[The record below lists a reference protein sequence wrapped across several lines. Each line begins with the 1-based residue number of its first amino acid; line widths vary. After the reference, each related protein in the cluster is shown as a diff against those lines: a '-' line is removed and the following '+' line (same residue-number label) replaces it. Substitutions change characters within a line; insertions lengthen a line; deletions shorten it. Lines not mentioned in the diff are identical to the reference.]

1 MLKAYL
7 ERGGNMG
14 SDDAMVDE
22 RLSVFDDE
30 PDLNDWFEVICGSLM
45 AVIGIFQ
52 LISPGNLV
60 DPDVMRWFAA
70 AVSVSGL
77 LWAAHG
83 LKDMAIKEVRKSIV
97 ILEMGSKQ
105 GSIDY
110 GLIRDVILNP
120 EAYTEFLVKEYEN
133 AYSDGVITDKELEEL
148 KAIQTA
154 LGISDE
160 DAAKMAVASA
170 VKSALADGKVTDD
183 EREMIDNA
191 AKGLSKAKKSKLT
204 KALDSGEITEEV
216 EKILQSLED

>member
-1 MLKAYL
+1 
-7 ERGGNMG
+7 MG
-14 SDDAMVDE
+14 SDDALVDE

-30 PDLNDWFEVICGSLM
+30 ADLNDWFEVIAGSLM

-70 AVSVSGL
+70 AVTVSGII
-77 LWAAHG
+77 WAGHG

-97 ILEMGSKQ
+97 LLEMGSKQ

-120 EAYTEFLVKEYEN
+120 EAYTDFLVKEYEN
-133 AYSDGVITDKELEEL
+133 AFADGVITDKELEEL

-160 DAAKMAVASA
+160 DAAKMAVKSA
-170 VKSALADGKVTDD
+170 IKSALADGKVTDD
-183 EREMIDNA
+183 EKVMIINA
-191 AKGLSKAKKSKLT
+191 AEGLSKAKKNKLT
-204 KALDSGEITEEV
+204 KALESGEITEEV
-216 EKILQSLED
+216 EKILKSLDD

>member
-1 MLKAYL
+1 MS
-7 ERGGNMG
+7 

-77 LWAAHG
+77 IWAAHG
-83 LKDMAIKEVRKSIV
+83 LKDMAIKEIRKSIV

-105 GSIDY
+105 GSVDY

-120 EAYTEFLVKEYEN
+120 EAYTDFLVKEYEN
-133 AYSDGVITDKELEEL
+133 AYADGVITDKELEDL
-148 KAIQTA
+148 KAIQSA

-160 DAAKMAVASA
+160 DAAKMAVRSA
-170 VKSALADGKVTDD
+170 IKSALADGKVTDE
-183 EREMIDNA
+183 EREMIESA
-191 AKGLSKAKKSKLT
+191 AKGLSKAKKTKLSE
-204 KALDSGEITEEV
+204 ALDNGEISEEV

>member
-1 MLKAYL
+1 
-7 ERGGNMG
+7 MG
-14 SDDAMVDE
+14 SDDALVDE

-30 PDLNDWFEVICGSLM
+30 ADLNDWFEVIAGSLM

-52 LISPGNLV
+52 LISPGDLV

-70 AVSVSGL
+70 AVTVSGII
-77 LWAAHG
+77 WAGHG

-97 ILEMGSKQ
+97 LLEMGSKQ

-120 EAYTEFLVKEYEN
+120 DAYTEFLVKEYEN
-133 AYSDGVITDKELEEL
+133 AFADGVITDKELEEL

-160 DAAKMAVASA
+160 DAAKMAVKSA
-170 VKSALADGKVTDD
+170 VKSALADGKVTD
-183 EREMIDNA
+183 EEKLMIINA
-191 AKGLSKAKKSKLT
+191 AEGLSKAKKTKLS
-204 KALDSGEITEEV
+204 KALESGEITDEV
-216 EKILQSLED
+216 EKILKGLDD

>member
-1 MLKAYL
+1 
-7 ERGGNMG
+7 MG
-14 SDDAMVDE
+14 SDDALVDE

-30 PDLNDWFEVICGSLM
+30 ADLNDWFEVIAGSLM

-70 AVSVSGL
+70 AVTVSGVI
-77 LWAAHG
+77 WAGHG

-97 ILEMGSKQ
+97 LLEMGSKQ

-120 EAYTEFLVKEYEN
+120 NAYTEFLVKEYEN
-133 AYSDGVITDKELEEL
+133 AFADGVITDKELEEL

-160 DAAKMAVASA
+160 DAAKMAVKSA
-170 VKSALADGKVTDD
+170 IKSALADGKVTDD
-183 EREMIDNA
+183 EKVMIENA
-191 AKGLSKAKKSKLT
+191 AKSLAKAKKTKLT
-204 KALDSGEITEEV
+204 KALESGEITSEV
-216 EKILQSLED
+216 EKILKSLDD

>member
-1 MLKAYL
+1 VC
-7 ERGGNMG
+7 GHHMG
-14 SDDAMVDE
+14 SDDALVDE

-70 AVSVSGL
+70 AISVSGL

-97 ILEMGSKQ
+97 LLEMGSKQ

-133 AYSDGVITDKELEEL
+133 AFADGVITDKELEEL
-148 KAIQTA
+148 KTIQAA

-160 DAAKMAVASA
+160 EAAKIAVASA
-170 VKSALADGKVTDD
+170 VKSALADGKVTD
-183 EREMIDNA
+183 EEKEMIENA

-204 KALDSGEITEEV
+204 KALESGEITEEV
-216 EKILQSLED
+216 EKILHSLDD

>member
-1 MLKAYL
+1 
-7 ERGGNMG
+7 MG
-14 SDDAMVDE
+14 SDDALVDE

-30 PDLNDWFEVICGSLM
+30 PDLNDWFEVIAGSLM

-52 LISPGNLV
+52 LISPGDLV

-70 AVSVSGL
+70 AVTVSGII
-77 LWAAHG
+77 WAGHG

-97 ILEMGSKQ
+97 LLEMGSKQ

-133 AYSDGVITDKELEEL
+133 AFADGVITDKELEEL

-160 DAAKMAVASA
+160 DAAKLAVKSA
-170 VKSALADGKVTDD
+170 VKSALADGKVTDK
-183 EREMIDNA
+183 ERVMIENA
-191 AKGLSKAKKSKLT
+191 AVGLSKAKKDKLT
-204 KALDSGEITEEV
+204 QALESGEITEEV
-216 EKILQSLED
+216 EKILKSLDD

>member
-1 MLKAYL
+1 MS
-7 ERGGNMG
+7 
-14 SDDAMVDE
+14 SDDATVDE

-70 AVSVSGL
+70 AVAVSGFM
-77 LWAAHG
+77 WAAHG

-105 GSIDY
+105 GSVDY
-110 GLIRDVILNP
+110 GLIRDVILNS

-133 AYSDGVITDKELEEL
+133 AYADGVITDKELEEL

-160 DAAKMAVASA
+160 DAAKMAVRSA
-170 VKSALADGKVTDD
+170 VKSALADGKVSDE

-191 AKGLSKAKKSKLT
+191 A
-204 KALDSGEITEEV
+204 
-216 EKILQSLED
+216 

>member
-1 MLKAYL
+1 
-7 ERGGNMG
+7 MG

-77 LWAAHG
+77 IWATHG
-83 LKDMAIKEVRKSIV
+83 LKDMAIKEIRKSIV

-105 GSIDY
+105 GSVDY

-120 EAYTEFLVKEYEN
+120 EAYTDFLVKEYEN
-133 AYSDGVITDKELEEL
+133 AYADGVITDKELEDL
-148 KAIQTA
+148 KAIQSA

-160 DAAKMAVASA
+160 DAAKMAVRSA
-170 VKSALADGKVTDD
+170 IKSALADGKVTDE
-183 EREMIDNA
+183 EREMIESA
-191 AKGLSKAKKSKLT
+191 AKGLSKAKKTKLSE
-204 KALDSGEITEEV
+204 ALDNGEISEEV

>member
-1 MLKAYL
+1 MS
-7 ERGGNMG
+7 

-60 DPDVMRWFAA
+60 DPDVMCWFAA

-77 LWAAHG
+77 VWAAHG

-105 GSIDY
+105 GSVDY

-120 EAYTEFLVKEYEN
+120 DAYADFLVKEYEN
-133 AYSDGVITDKELEEL
+133 AYADGVITDKELEEL
-148 KAIQTA
+148 KAIQSA

-160 DAAKMAVASA
+160 DAAKMAVRSA
-170 VKSALADGKVTDD
+170 IKSALADGKVTDE
-183 EREMIDNA
+183 EREMIENA
-191 AKGLSKAKKSKLT
+191 SKGLSKAKKTKLT
-204 KALDSGEITEEV
+204 EALDSGEISDEV

>member
-1 MLKAYL
+1 MS
-7 ERGGNMG
+7 

-77 LWAAHG
+77 VWAAHG

-105 GSIDY
+105 GSVDY

-120 EAYTEFLVKEYEN
+120 NAYTEFLVKEYEN
-133 AYSDGVITDKELEEL
+133 AYADGVITDKELEEL
-148 KAIQTA
+148 KAIQSA

-160 DAAKMAVASA
+160 DAAKMAVRSA
-170 VKSALADGKVTDD
+170 VKSALADGKVSEE
-183 EREMIDNA
+183 EREMIESA

-204 KALDSGEITEEV
+204 DALNSGEITDEV

>member
-1 MLKAYL
+1 MS
-7 ERGGNMG
+7 

-52 LISPGNLV
+52 LIYPGNLV

-77 LWAAHG
+77 VWAAHG

-105 GSIDY
+105 GSVDY

-120 EAYTEFLVKEYEN
+120 EAYTDFLVKEYEN
-133 AYSDGVITDKELEEL
+133 AYADGVITDKELEEL
-148 KAIQTA
+148 KAIQSA

-160 DAAKMAVASA
+160 DAAKMAVRSA
-170 VKSALADGKVTDD
+170 IKSALADGKVTEE
-183 EREMIDNA
+183 EREMIESA
-191 AKGLSKAKKSKLT
+191 AKGLSKAKKTKLSE
-204 KALDSGEITEEV
+204 ALDSGEISDEV
-216 EKILQSLED
+216 EKILQSL

>member
-1 MLKAYL
+1 
-7 ERGGNMG
+7 MG
-14 SDDAMVDE
+14 SDDALVDE

-30 PDLNDWFEVICGSLM
+30 PDLNDWFEVIAGSLM

-70 AVSVSGL
+70 AVTVSGII
-77 LWAAHG
+77 WAGHG

-97 ILEMGSKQ
+97 LLEMGSKQ

-120 EAYTEFLVKEYEN
+120 DAYTEFLVKEYEN
-133 AYSDGVITDKELEEL
+133 AFADGVITDKELEEL

-160 DAAKMAVASA
+160 DAAEMAVKSA
-170 VKSALADGKVTDD
+170 IKSALADGKVTDD
-183 EREMIDNA
+183 EKLMIVNA
-191 AKGLSKAKKSKLT
+191 AEGLSKAKKTKLS
-204 KALDSGEITEEV
+204 KALEGGEITDEV
-216 EKILQSLED
+216 EKILKGLDD

>member
-1 MLKAYL
+1 
-7 ERGGNMG
+7 MG
-14 SDDAMVDE
+14 SDDALVDE

-30 PDLNDWFEVICGSLM
+30 ADLNDWFEVIAGSLM

-70 AVSVSGL
+70 AVTVSGII
-77 LWAAHG
+77 WAGHG

-97 ILEMGSKQ
+97 LLEMGSKQ

-120 EAYTEFLVKEYEN
+120 EAYTDFLVKEYEN
-133 AYSDGVITDKELEEL
+133 AFADGVITDKELEEL

-160 DAAKMAVASA
+160 DAAKMAVKSA
-170 VKSALADGKVTDD
+170 IKSALADGKVTDD
-183 EREMIDNA
+183 EKVMIVNA
-191 AKGLSKAKKSKLT
+191 AEGLSKAKKNKLT
-204 KALDSGEITEEV
+204 KALESGEITEEV
-216 EKILQSLED
+216 EKILKDLDD

>member
-1 MLKAYL
+1 
-7 ERGGNMG
+7 MG
-14 SDDAMVDE
+14 SDDALVDE

-30 PDLNDWFEVICGSLM
+30 ADLNDWFEVIAGSLM

-52 LISPGNLV
+52 LISPGDLV

-70 AVSVSGL
+70 AVTVSGII
-77 LWAAHG
+77 WAGHG

-97 ILEMGSKQ
+97 LLEMGSKQ

-120 EAYTEFLVKEYEN
+120 EAYTDFLVKEYEN
-133 AYSDGVITDKELEEL
+133 AFADGVITDKELEEL

-160 DAAKMAVASA
+160 DAAKMAVKSA
-170 VKSALADGKVTDD
+170 IKSALADGKVTDD
-183 EREMIDNA
+183 EKVMIVNA
-191 AKGLSKAKKSKLT
+191 AEGLSKAKKNKLT
-204 KALDSGEITEEV
+204 KALESGEITEEV
-216 EKILQSLED
+216 EKILKSLDD

>member
-1 MLKAYL
+1 
-7 ERGGNMG
+7 MG
-14 SDDAMVDE
+14 SEDALVDE

-30 PDLNDWFEVICGSLM
+30 ADLNDWFEVIAGSLM

-52 LISPGNLV
+52 LISPGDLV

-70 AVSVSGL
+70 AVTVSGII
-77 LWAAHG
+77 WAGHG

-97 ILEMGSKQ
+97 LLEMGSKQ

-120 EAYTEFLVKEYEN
+120 DAYTEFLVKEYEN
-133 AYSDGVITDKELEEL
+133 AFADGVITDKELEEL

-160 DAAKMAVASA
+160 DAAKMAVKSA

-183 EREMIDNA
+183 EKVMIINA
-191 AKGLSKAKKSKLT
+191 AEGLSKAKKNKLT
-204 KALDSGEITEEV
+204 KALESGEITEEV
-216 EKILQSLED
+216 EKILKSLDD

>member
-1 MLKAYL
+1 MC
-7 ERGGNMG
+7 GHHMG
-14 SDDAMVDE
+14 SDDALVDE

-60 DPDVMRWFAA
+60 DPDVMIWFAA
-70 AVSVSGL
+70 AISVSGL

-97 ILEMGSKQ
+97 LLEMGSKQ

-133 AYSDGVITDKELEEL
+133 AFADGVITDKELEEL
-148 KAIQTA
+148 KTIQAA

-160 DAAKMAVASA
+160 EAAKIAVASA
-170 VKSALADGKVTDD
+170 VKSALADGKVTD
-183 EREMIDNA
+183 EEKEMIENA
-191 AKGLSKAKKSKLT
+191 AKGLSKAKKNKLT
-204 KALDSGEITEEV
+204 KALESGKITEEV
-216 EKILQSLED
+216 EKILQSLDD

>member
-1 MLKAYL
+1 
-7 ERGGNMG
+7 MG

-77 LWAAHG
+77 IWAAHG
-83 LKDMAIKEVRKSIV
+83 LKDMAIKEIRKSIV

-105 GSIDY
+105 GSVDY

-120 EAYTEFLVKEYEN
+120 EAYTDFLVKEYEN
-133 AYSDGVITDKELEEL
+133 AYADGVITDKELEDL
-148 KAIQTA
+148 KAIQSA

-160 DAAKMAVASA
+160 DAAKMAVRSA
-170 VKSALADGKVTDD
+170 IKSALADGKVTDE
-183 EREMIDNA
+183 EREMIESA
-191 AKGLSKAKKSKLT
+191 AKGLSKAKKTKLSE
-204 KALDSGEITEEV
+204 ALDNGEISEEV

>member
-1 MLKAYL
+1 MS
-7 ERGGNMG
+7 

-77 LWAAHG
+77 VWAAHG

-105 GSIDY
+105 GSVDY

-120 EAYTEFLVKEYEN
+120 DAYTDFLVKEYEN
-133 AYSDGVITDKELEEL
+133 AYAEGVTTDKELEEL
-148 KAIQTA
+148 KAIQSA

-160 DAAKMAVASA
+160 DAAKMAVRSA
-170 VKSALADGKVTDD
+170 IKSALADGKVTDE
-183 EREMIDNA
+183 EREMIESA
-191 AKGLSKAKKSKLT
+191 AKGLSKAKKTKLSE
-204 KALDSGEITEEV
+204 ALDSGEISGEV
-216 EKILQSLED
+216 EKILQSL